1 MELHGYSDASQLA
14 YAGVVYLRMV
24 DESGDIHISLV
35 LSKTKVAPI
44 KRLTIPRLELCG
56 AQLLAKLLHHCKTV
70 FRLPPDKVFAWTDS
84 TIVLNWL
91 IGNPRRFNT
100 YVGNRVSCIVELI
113 APDRWN
119 HVESLQNPAD
129 CASRGLLPSEL
140 LSHSLWWTGPDWLQ
154 CDPSV
159 WRVQSHLPPNAPAE
173 ERDEL
178 CHHVIASCSGPILP
192 LDRFSSF
199 ARLTRVTAWVLRFA
213 HNCRARLKNVARI
226 SSPLTTTELRQAEHY
241 WISLAQKEFF
251 SKEIGALKADT
262 RLPSSSPLLCLNP
275 FLDKGLLRVGGREKH
290 SKRPYDAQH
299 PMILHAKHPILTL
312 LVRAEHVRLLH
323 AGPLL
328 LSASLSR
335 RFHLVKGRNVIR
347 SLTRAFVI
355 CRCKS
360 RAKPQMMGQLPAE
373 RVTPGSVFDK
383 VGVDYA
389 GPIYTKIGAVRRPT
403 IVKSYIAVFVS
414 LSVKAVHRDF
424 IPEHAPHFG
433 GLWEAAVKST
443 KKHLS
448 RIVGN
453 ARLSFEELTT
463 VLCQIEAVLNS
474 RPLIPL
480 PGDGDNIEV
489 LTPGHFLIGRPLE
502 AIPDP
507 DIPDRSISSLR
518 RWQLCQC
525 LVQHFWKRWSAEYL
539 TTLQKFHKWRRP
551 TRNFEAG
558 DVVILRE
565 DTLVPTHWPM
575 ARVIR
580 THPGKDGLV
589 RVVVVKTNAGT
600 YTRPTSKVALL
611 LPNEP

>member
-1 MELHGYSDASQLA
+1 M
-14 YAGVVYLRMV
+14 
-24 DESGDIHISLV
+24 
-35 LSKTKVAPI
+35 
-44 KRLTIPRLELCG
+44 
-56 AQLLAKLLHHCKTV
+56 
-70 FRLPPDKVFAWTDS
+70 
-84 TIVLNWL
+84 
-91 IGNPRRFNT
+91 
-100 YVGNRVSCIVELI
+100 
-113 APDRWN
+113 
-119 HVESLQNPAD
+119 
-129 CASRGLLPSEL
+129 
-140 LSHSLWWTGPDWLQ
+140 
-154 CDPSV
+154 
-159 WRVQSHLPPNAPAE
+159 
-173 ERDEL
+173 
-178 CHHVIASCSGPILP
+178 
-192 LDRFSSF
+192 
-199 ARLTRVTAWVLRFA
+199 
-213 HNCRARLKNVARI
+213 
-226 SSPLTTTELRQAEHY
+226 
-241 WISLAQKEFF
+241 
-251 SKEIGALKADT
+251 KADT

-290 SKRPYDAQH
+290 FKRPYDAQH
-299 PMILHAKHPILTL
+299 PMILHAKHPISTL

-347 SLTRAFVI
+347 SLTRACVI
-355 CRCKS
+355 CRRKS
-360 RAKPQMMGQLPAE
+360 RAKPQMMGQSPAE

-389 GPIYTKIGAVRRPT
+389 GSIYTKIGAVRRPK

-414 LSVKAVHRDF
+414 LSVKAVHLEAVSDLSADAFLACLRRFTARRGKPVLIWSDHGTNFTGTARLLSELHQFLHERETEKIVASFCTSQGITWDF

-518 RWQLCQC
+518 SWQLCQC
-525 LVQHFWKRWSAEYL
+525 LVQHFWKRIPHY
-539 TTLQKFHKWRRP
+539 TTKVSQVATSDQK
-551 TRNFEAG
+551 
-558 DVVILRE
+558 L
-565 DTLVPTHWPM
+565 
-575 ARVIR
+575 
-580 THPGKDGLV
+580 
-589 RVVVVKTNAGT
+589 
-600 YTRPTSKVALL
+600 
-611 LPNEP
+611 